1 MNKARIVCEIHT
13 LSQLNGNIVDILD
26 VGPWHIDSQV
36 KIQSLD
42 ILEDAPAVI
51 SLDHGEMA
59 ATFFLSETV
68 ESCRDIRMRL
78 KIDPLG
84 NVFEVGYL
92 SNDKLLTEVLMIYH
106 ERSVTDDMFDLD

>member
-1 MNKARIVCEIHT
+1 
-13 LSQLNGNIVDILD
+13 
-26 VGPWHIDSQV
+26 
-36 KIQSLD
+36 
-42 ILEDAPAVI
+42 
-51 SLDHGEMA
+51 MA

-68 ESCRDIRMRL
+68 ESRRDIRMRL

-106 ERSVTDDMFDLD
+106 ERSVTDDMFDLDWHDTSKMISWDESHGQESRFEIVVNLQLPCLQECVD